1 MEFMLWLVFCLLSGA
16 ACFGLFDKSVDWFE
30 KI

>member
-1 MEFMLWLVFCLLSGA
+1 MNEVLSFIIMCLSGA
-16 ACFGLFDKSVDWFE
+16 ACFWLFLKCIDWFE